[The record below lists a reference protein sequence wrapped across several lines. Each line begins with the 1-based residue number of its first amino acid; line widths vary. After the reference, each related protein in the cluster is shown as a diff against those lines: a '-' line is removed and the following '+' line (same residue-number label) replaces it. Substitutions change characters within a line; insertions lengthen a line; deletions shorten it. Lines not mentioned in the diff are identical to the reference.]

1 MDSGVAKPSLAS
13 HPSERWRVTPIQ
25 SRDLFIS
32 RHEERAE
39 RPGIKRASWAT
50 LLCKFTSTRCWGETG
65 LERVPAKMDPARVS
79 MISFVI
85 NQLTTSQVYLVASC
99 WSVEH
104 ASSKASIESFVDGLA
119 EEENDGMIM

>member
-1 MDSGVAKPSLAS
+1 
-13 HPSERWRVTPIQ
+13 
-25 SRDLFIS
+25 
-32 RHEERAE
+32 
-39 RPGIKRASWAT
+39 
-50 LLCKFTSTRCWGETG
+50 
-65 LERVPAKMDPARVS
+65 MDPARVS